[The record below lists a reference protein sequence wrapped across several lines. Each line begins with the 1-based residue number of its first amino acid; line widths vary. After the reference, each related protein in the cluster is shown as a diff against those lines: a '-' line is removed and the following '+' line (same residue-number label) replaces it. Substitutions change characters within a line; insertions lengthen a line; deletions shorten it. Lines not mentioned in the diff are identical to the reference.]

1 MRASVVLGPARYI
14 FPGAGIFKSAL
25 TEMICYISRIAAF
38 HFSGG
43 LLLTGRIAT
52 HEFRTIQISG
62 IGDSADL

>member
-38 HFSGG
+38 HFSGEAA
-43 LLLTGRIAT
+43 LDRAYC
-52 HEFRTIQISG
+52 
-62 IGDSADL
+62 DA